1 MCVCLCQVPTFERSI
16 GDSSTPTP
24 PSHIISS
31 TSSLVA
37 LSLDGGNPRMA
48 PQIWESYRAPLS
60 IQLVADAPTSSQG
73 GGGDD
78 DDAGDDGDDKDD
90 GAGDDDEDDNDG
102 GDDDDGNGNGG
113 IGDDDDGGGGPMMLM
128 MMTGHVHGW

>member
-1 MCVCLCQVPTFERSI
+1 MCVCQVPTFERSI

-60 IQLVADAPTSSQG
+60 IQLVADAQTSSQG
-73 GGGDD
+73 GGD

-90 GAGDDDEDDNDG
+90 GAGVDDEDDDG
-102 GDDDDGNGNGG
+102 DGNGG
-113 IGDDDDGGGGPMMLM
+113 IGDDDDDDDDGGGGPMMLM

>member
-1 MCVCLCQVPTFERSI
+1 MCVCQVPTFERSI

-60 IQLVADAPTSSQG
+60 IQLVADAQTSSQG
-73 GGGDD
+73 GGD

-90 GAGDDDEDDNDG
+90 GAGDDDEDDDDG
-102 GDDDDGNGNGG
+102 GGGDDDGNGNGG

>member
-1 MCVCLCQVPTFERSI
+1 MYILIRNKYVCVCQVPTFERSI

-37 LSLDGGNPRMA
+37 LSLDRGNPRMA
-48 PQIWESYRAPLS
+48 PQTWESYRAPLS
-60 IQLVADAPTSSQG
+60 IQLVADAQTSSQG
-73 GGGDD
+73 GGD

-90 GAGDDDEDDNDG
+90 GAGDDD
-102 GDDDDGNGNGG
+102 DDDE
-113 IGDDDDGGGGPMMLM
+113 I
-128 MMTGHVHGW
+128 

>member
-1 MCVCLCQVPTFERSI
+1 MCQVRTFECSI

-37 LSLDGGNPRMA
+37 LSLDRGNPRMA

-60 IQLVADAPTSSQG
+60 IQLVADRVVVM
-73 GGGDD
+73 
-78 DDAGDDGDDKDD
+78 
-90 GAGDDDEDDNDG
+90 
-102 GDDDDGNGNGG
+102 
-113 IGDDDDGGGGPMMLM
+113 MMLLM
-128 MMTGHVHGW
+128 MVTIRTMVLVLMMRMMTMVMVMVV